1 MKNKLWLKI
10 ILTSIFFIGCVVI
23 GNAQNTGS
31 EIFTEID
38 EMPEFPGGQAKL
50 MNWLAVN
57 IRYPDAAQQNGVQGR
72 VTVRFVVEKDG
83 SLSGVRILKGVD
95 KDLDAEA
102 IRVVK
107 RMPRWQPGRKNGE
120 PVRSEFSLPVTFKLS
135 NQ

>member
-10 ILTSIFFIGCVVI
+10 ILTSIFFIGCFVI
-23 GNAQNTGS
+23 GKAQYTDS

-57 IRYPDAAQQNGVQGR
+57 IRYPDAAQQHGVQGR
-72 VTVRFVVEKDG
+72 VIVNFVVEKDG
-83 SLSGVRILKGVD
+83 SISGVRVLKGVD

-107 RMPRWQPGRKNGE
+107 RMPKWQPGKNNGE
-120 PVRSEFSLPVTFKLS
+120 SVRCYYTLPVTFKLS
-135 NQ
+135 TQ